1 MSLKH
6 KHKHRIIFS
15 QPRNRLIEYEYY
27 LKMEVLIEEIGMDFK
42 HLVIDL
48 PERAF
53 VYNLL
58 EELIKNTLIHMS
70 SFKLWLTKL
79 LVRIREKQIL
89 MFSYIGFR
97 GLKIL
102 SYFLL

>member
-1 MSLKH
+1 
-6 KHKHRIIFS
+6 
-15 QPRNRLIEYEYY
+15 
-27 LKMEVLIEEIGMDFK
+27 MEVLIEENGMDFK
-42 HLVIDL
+42 HLMIDL
-48 PERAF
+48 LEWAF

-70 SFKLWLTKL
+70 SFKLWLTKI